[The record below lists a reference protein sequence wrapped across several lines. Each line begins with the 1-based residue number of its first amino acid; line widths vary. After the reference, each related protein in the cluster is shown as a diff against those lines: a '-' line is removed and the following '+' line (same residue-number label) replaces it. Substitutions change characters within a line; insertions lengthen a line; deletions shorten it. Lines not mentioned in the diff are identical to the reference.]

1 MILRR
6 FLVSILL
13 LLGSST
19 IFASTAVTQPAE
31 QCQTLIC
38 VRQNID
44 IIDASM
50 VALIG
55 QRLTY
60 VKRAGELKR
69 GKQAVHDAARE
80 QQILMR
86 ITQLAKAAGYSP
98 VIAVAVY
105 KTLLL
110 QTNQYERYFVT
121 AIK

>member
-6 FLVSILL
+6 FLFSVFLL
-13 LLGSST
+13 FGSST
-19 IFASTAVTQPAE
+19 VFASTPALLPAE
-31 QCQTLIC
+31 QCQTLTC
-38 VRQNID
+38 VRHHID
-44 IIDASM
+44 IIDANM
-50 VALIG
+50 VMLVG

-60 VKRAGELKR
+60 VKRAGELKQ

-98 VIAVAVY
+98 AIAVAIY

-110 QTNQYERYFVT
+110 QTNQYERQF
-121 AIK
+121 AR